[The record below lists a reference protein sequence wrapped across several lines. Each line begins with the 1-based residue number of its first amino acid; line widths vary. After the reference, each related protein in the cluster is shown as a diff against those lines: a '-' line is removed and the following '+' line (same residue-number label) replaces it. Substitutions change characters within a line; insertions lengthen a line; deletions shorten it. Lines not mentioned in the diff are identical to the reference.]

1 MKKLIPVIVILL
13 LLGVGGY
20 FFLTQKG
27 GTIPLTGQIQNK
39 LNESGG
45 NVISS
50 IQDAILKATP
60 LKCEYPDD
68 KGNTMTTYI
77 KGDKIRG
84 TGQVSADPKSQG
96 EFLMRD
102 NKMYT
107 WDSKTKKGVIIGF
120 NKNIPTQTAQIS
132 QSPDQ
137 KTQTVE
143 NLEKYKNYCK
153 VAVISDSMFN
163 VPTDV
168 QFTDLEEQMK
178 NSGIDVQKLI
188 EESQATPPP
197 DGQ

>member
-1 MKKLIPVIVILL
+1 MKKFIPVIVILL

-27 GTIPLTGQIQNK
+27 GTVPLTGQIQNK

-84 TGQVSADPKSQG
+84 TGYVSDSKSQG

-107 WDSKTKKGVIIGF
+107 WDTKTKKGVIIGF
-120 NKNIPTQTAQIS
+120 NNDVSTQGTKVT

-137 KTQTVE
+137 KTSTVE
-143 NLEKYKNYCK
+143 NLEKYKQYCK

-163 VPTDV
+163 IPTDV

-178 NSGIDVQKLI
+178 NSGIDTQKLI

>member
-1 MKKLIPVIVILL
+1 MVPQTGEI
-13 LLGVGGY
+13 
-20 FFLTQKG
+20 QK
-27 GTIPLTGQIQNK
+27 K

-50 IQDAILKATP
+50 IQDAVLKATP

-77 KGDKIRG
+77 KGEKIRG
-84 TGQVSADPKSQG
+84 TGYVSDSKSQG

-107 WDSKTKKGVIIGF
+107 WDTKTKKGVIIGF
-120 NKNIPTQTAQIS
+120 NEDISTQTSKIT

-137 KTQTVE
+137 KSQTVE
-143 NLEKYKNYCK
+143 NLEKYKEYCK
-153 VAVISDSMFN
+153 VVVIPDSMFD
-163 VPTDV
+163 VPKDV

-178 NSGIDVQKLI
+178 NAGINPAG
-188 EESQATPPP
+188 E
-197 DGQ
+197 